1 MPTLILMRHA
11 KSAWDDPELPD
22 RDRPLNLRGRLAATL
37 MGAWL
42 AEAGLSP
49 DRVAPSDARRARETW
64 DHARRGAGAG
74 PEAQPEPDLYMA
86 DPDTALAVLR
96 RAPATAEQVLMI
108 GHEPGTTA
116 FLRRLHDG
124 EATGGRARAFD
135 KFPTAAIAVLD
146 LRGPWAEVRFG
157 AARFREFVVPKDL
170 V

>member
-11 KSAWDDPELPD
+11 KSAWDNPDLPD
-22 RDRPLNLRGRLAATL
+22 RDRPLNPRGRLAATL

-42 AEAGLSP
+42 AEEDLLP
-49 DRVAPSDARRARETW
+49 DHAAPSDARRARETW
-64 DHARRGAGAG
+64 DHVRRGAGQG
-74 PEAQPEPDLYMA
+74 PDPQPAPDLYMA
-86 DPDTALAVLR
+86 EPDIALEILR
-96 RAPATAEQVLMI
+96 RTPAEARRLLMI

-124 EATGGRARAFD
+124 EAPGGCARAFE

-146 LRGPWAEVRFG
+146 LPDPWAQARFG
-157 AARFREFVVPKDL
+157 RARFRRFAVPKDL